1 MSGSPHR
8 PPAIGAKIVR
18 RVDAHNVI
26 AYRSDG
32 KLFSPALRSNLV
44 RVVLSP
50 YAFVIGFVFVVL
62 TAAATAYA
70 VMRTGGVMRRS
81 RSYDSLKLP
90 SELPMILGE
99 FQESIEGVQDES
111 RRAAKVGGA
120 IVSAL
125 GPIELALQDFKKR
138 ITKLEK
144 RADENAKQLAELN
157 SSLVERQTALEGN
170 TRAIERSTARL
181 EGIDQ
186 QSIAVADQL
195 SSLKQ
200 MTESSISRHEES
212 REELR
217 AIKSGFAAVQ
227 AELTGLSQRVAFGET
242 GQTQLSALAEA
253 LARSLAAIEAGSK
266 EAAQRIVAMEPRVL
280 WRLDELET
288 LFKSAL
294 AAVDRGSANGA
305 EHGRTAGTEA
315 NNEK

>member
-1 MSGSPHR
+1 
-8 PPAIGAKIVR
+8 
-18 RVDAHNVI
+18 
-26 AYRSDG
+26 
-32 KLFSPALRSNLV
+32 V
-44 RVVLSP
+44 RVALSP
-50 YAFVIGFVFVVL
+50 YAFAIGFVFVVL

-70 VMRTGGVMRRS
+70 VMRMGGVMRRS

-99 FQESIEGVQDES
+99 FQESIDGLQDEG

-120 IVSAL
+120 LVSAL
-125 GPIELALQDFKKR
+125 GPIELALQDFKNR

-181 EGIDQ
+181 DGIDQ

-200 MTESSISRHEES
+200 MTERSISRHEES
-212 REELR
+212 REELH
-217 AIKSGFAAVQ
+217 AIKSGFAAVR

-253 LARSLAAIEAGSK
+253 LTKSVAALDTGSK
-266 EAAQRIVAMEPRVL
+266 ETVQRMVAIEPRVL
-280 WRLDELET
+280 WRLEELET

-294 AAVDRGSANGA
+294 AAVERSPAEGA
-305 EHGRTAGTEA
+305 EHGRAAGTEA